1 MKKSAVV
8 LCFLELYQGRVST
21 PALVSSSVWIAAVA
35 GVDVFVNQNPKENW
49 RPLFKTLLVVTRSH
63 YWSPLISSVH
73 WGCIKKT
80 RNRLTFSGCSGVQ
93 GHFSRACHSGSQSC
107 VCFLLACAQR
117 SKVWHW
123 PVAGLHALLPP
134 YPVSFFR
141 ALLPKWNHL
150 TSLILFCSLRIQALL

>member
-73 WGCIKKT
+73 
-80 RNRLTFSGCSGVQ
+80 
-93 GHFSRACHSGSQSC
+93 
-107 VCFLLACAQR
+107 
-117 SKVWHW
+117 
-123 PVAGLHALLPP
+123 
-134 YPVSFFR
+134 
-141 ALLPKWNHL
+141 
-150 TSLILFCSLRIQALL
+150 